1 VEREQQ
7 LDLSIWRDMTM
18 VSVIRRFVEEVYEQ
32 VFDDLDAVSRITLAA
47 HELLENAVKYSS
59 DGPARIRVSLERG
72 EETDRIAIAV
82 TNRADHRNLAAL
94 QAVFQEMQ
102 AVSDPLVHYQ
112 TLLRRN
118 YKRKD
123 GSGLGLARV
132 QAEGEMLL
140 TLEVSDGHEV
150 CLRATADFEGRR
162 VS

>member
-1 VEREQQ
+1 VEQQ
-7 LDLSIWRDMTM
+7 LDLSIWRDMNM

-72 EETDRIAIAV
+72 EETDRVAIAV
-82 TNRADHRNLAAL
+82 SNRADPRNLDAL
-94 QAVFQEMQ
+94 RSIFREMEQ
-102 AVSDPLVHYQ
+102 VSDPLVHYQ
-112 TLLRRN
+112 TMLRRN
-118 YKRKD
+118 YRRKD

-132 QAEGEMLL
+132 QAEGEMHLS
-140 TLEVSDGHEV
+140 LEVAEGDQV

-162 VS
+162 AS

>member
-1 VEREQQ
+1 MEQQ
-7 LDLSIWRDMTM
+7 LDVSIWRDMTM

-32 VFDDLDAVSRITLAA
+32 VFDDQDVVSRIALTA
-47 HELLENAVKYSS
+47 HELLENAVKYSAE
-59 DGPARIRVSLERG
+59 GPARIRIALERRA
-72 EETDRIAIAV
+72 ETDRVAIAV
-82 TNRADHRNLAAL
+82 TNRADRSNLAAL
-94 QAVFQEMQ
+94 RSMFAEMQ

-132 QAEGEMLL
+132 QAEGEMML
-140 TLEVSDGHEV
+140 TLEVNDGDEV
-150 CLRATADFEGRR
+150 CLRATADFEGRG